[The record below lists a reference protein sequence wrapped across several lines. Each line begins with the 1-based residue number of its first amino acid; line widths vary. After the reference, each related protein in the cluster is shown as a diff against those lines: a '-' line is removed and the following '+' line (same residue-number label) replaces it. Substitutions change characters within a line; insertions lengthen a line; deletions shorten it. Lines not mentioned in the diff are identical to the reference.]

1 MRRVRFNELSFE
13 APSDWMDL
21 SVITLTGTDSA
32 RFQPNLV
39 ITREEAPAG
48 SLRDF
53 ARRQLPDIKKQVKL
67 HKLVSEREETIA
79 GREGYVLEH
88 QMTTPEKQVVRQL
101 QYFVRSGNEVVV
113 MSLTCADAELAQRSG
128 VLAKIAESLKIET

>member
-13 APSDWMDL
+13 APTDWMDL

-48 SLRDF
+48 SLKDF
-53 ARRQLPDIKKQVKL
+53 ARRQLPDIKRQVKL
-67 HKLVSEREETIA
+67 HKLVSEREEMIA

-113 MSLTCADAELAQRSG
+113 MSLTCAEPELAQRKD